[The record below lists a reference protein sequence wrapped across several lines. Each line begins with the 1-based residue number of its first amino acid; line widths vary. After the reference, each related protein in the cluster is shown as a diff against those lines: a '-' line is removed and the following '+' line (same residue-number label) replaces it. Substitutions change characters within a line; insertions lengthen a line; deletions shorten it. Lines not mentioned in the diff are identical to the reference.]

1 MIFDISSRIKDLRKH
16 FGISAN
22 KLSKELNISQ
32 PALSKIENNK
42 SIPSWNLLQ
51 KICDIFNLSFS
62 DFFESSFFPESV
74 SISKLELDDD
84 EIELQIQKEIEL
96 LGKRIKYLRES
107 SLVSRNQFESIF
119 KISKSYISRIEN
131 GKNPPQ
137 LDLVIQICDFF
148 NISISNFFSL
158 DVTNLDISEKISIDE
173 EKQIL
178 DLKKASTIEKYA
190 ISFKELNDILK
201 IRKFSDLE
209 KNILN
214 AILNQYEDE
223 IHIENF

>member
-158 DVTNLDISEKISIDE
+158 DITNLDISEKISVDE

>member
-84 EIELQIQKEIEL
+84 EIEIQIQKEIEL

-107 SLVSRNQFESIF
+107 SHVSRNQFESIF